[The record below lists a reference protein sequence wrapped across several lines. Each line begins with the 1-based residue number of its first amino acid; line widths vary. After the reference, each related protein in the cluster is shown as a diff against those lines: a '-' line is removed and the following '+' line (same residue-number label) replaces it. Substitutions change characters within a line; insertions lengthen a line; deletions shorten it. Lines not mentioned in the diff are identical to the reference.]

1 MYCRLSLLLVV
12 LYYLVFFD
20 NGVKCDEPVT
30 FFIKSAKSKNIPR
43 VGKRNKNASNED
55 FEKFF
60 LKASKSVPRIG
71 RRGSAPA
78 VSILHLSYL
87 PILYTSNGN

>member
-1 MYCRLSLLLVV
+1 MHSQISLALVV
-12 LYYLVFFD
+12 LYYLMFFEGVSHI
-20 NGVKCDEPVT
+20 NGDESVN
-30 FFIKSAKSKNIPR
+30 FFIKAAKSKNIPR

-78 VSILHLSYL
+78 VSSIPTYFQ
-87 PILYTSNGN
+87 T

>member
-1 MYCRLSLLLVV
+1 MYCQFSLLFVI
-12 LYYLVFFD
+12 LYYLVLFD
-20 NGVKCDEPVT
+20 NRVTCDEPVT
-30 FFIKSAKSKNIPR
+30 FFIKAAKSKNIPR

-71 RRGSAPA
+71 RRGSVPA
-78 VSILHLSYL
+78 VSTLNIFLYYL
-87 PILYTSNGN
+87 IRKRNF